1 MSFTIDPI
9 TQDKNG
15 VFRTTIRGLGSG
27 IEEVEIMSKT
37 ELDYQNKHE
46 GDSIIADKDA
56 DKVEK

>member
-37 ELDYQNKHE
+37 ELDKHE
-46 GDSIIADKDA
+46 GEDSIIADIDA